1 VKSSVNKSWVCAG
14 VVWAAFAATVLA
26 QTPQQQNPPAQ
37 QKPAPG
43 GQRGA
48 APPVAGGVELPAD
61 YVIGADDVLIVV
73 FWRDKDMTSEVVVRP
88 DGKITLPLINEID
101 AANLTPD
108 QLRDK
113 ITAAATKY
121 MEDPTVSVVVKTINS
136 RKVCI
141 TGAVAKPACYPLTQS
156 MTVMQL
162 IATAGGLQEFA
173 DSKNIIITRMQN
185 GQQTAFPFNYKDF
198 TKRKNLKQNI
208 ELRPGDTVVVP

>member
-1 VKSSVNKSWVCAG
+1 ML
-14 VVWAAFAATVLA
+14 T
-26 QTPQQQNPPAQ
+26 
-37 QKPAPG
+37 
-43 GQRGA
+43 
-48 APPVAGGVELPAD
+48 
-61 YVIGADDVLIVV
+61 IV
-73 FWRDKDMTSEVVVRP
+73 FWRDKDMTTDAVVRP

-121 MEDPTVSVVVKTINS
+121 MEDPTVTVVVKAINS

-162 IATAGGLQEFA
+162 IATAGGVLEFA
-173 DSKNIIITRMQN
+173 RRRFAAAVLERTGATPARA
-185 GQQTAFPFNYKDF
+185 AF
-198 TKRKNLKQNI
+198 RC
-208 ELRPGDTVVVP
+208 RRRG

>member
-1 VKSSVNKSWVCAG
+1 MCAG
-14 VVWAAFAATVLA
+14 VVSAALGAAVLA
-26 QTPQQQNPPAQ
+26 QAPQQNPPPQ
-37 QKPAPG
+37 QKPTPQQNPAPG

-48 APPVAGGVELPAD
+48 QPPVAGGVELPSG
-61 YVIGADDVLIVV
+61 YLIGADDVLTIV
-73 FWRDKDMTSEVVVRP
+73 FWRDKDMTTDVVVRP

-113 ITAAATKY
+113 ITTAATKY
-121 MEDPTVSVVVKTINS
+121 MEDPTVTVVVKAINS

-162 IATAGGLQEFA
+162 IATAGGVLEFA
-173 DSKNIIITRMQN
+173 DSKNIIVTRTQN
-185 GQQTAFPFNYKDF
+185 GQQVAYPFNYKDF

-208 ELRPGDTVVVP
+208 ELKPGDTVVVP